1 MVEKL
6 RATEGG
12 VGGGSPVEN
21 HQWKESDSDGTS
33 CGDDMRR
40 ICRGGNGKGGLQ
52 ICGSRG
58 GGDVDGGDGG
68 TATPR
73 GLDAATFKFIII
85 ISSRFEIQIQKF

>member
-1 MVEKL
+1 MGRHVVTICDVS
-6 RATEGG
+6 AGG
-12 VGGGSPVEN
+12 
-21 HQWKESDSDGTS
+21 H
-33 CGDDMRR
+33 
-40 ICRGGNGKGGLQ
+40 GKGGFQ

-58 GGDVDGGDGG
+58 GGDVDGGGGG